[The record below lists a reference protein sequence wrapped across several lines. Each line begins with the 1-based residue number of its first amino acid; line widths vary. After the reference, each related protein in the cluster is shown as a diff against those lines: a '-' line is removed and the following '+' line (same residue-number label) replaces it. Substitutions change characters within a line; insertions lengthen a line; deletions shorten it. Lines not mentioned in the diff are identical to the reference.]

1 MPFILLPFRPTSD
14 TSASR
19 NFVRNFFKAA
29 YEGTRQF
36 RGESLAQELRLTEPL
51 VRHIAPNEQGDMLT
65 YADIMQHHEVV
76 LE

>member
-1 MPFILLPFRPTSD
+1 MPLMLLPFRPTSD

-36 RGESLAQELRLTEPL
+36 SGGSLAQELRLAEPL
-51 VRHIAPNEQGDMLT
+51 VRSVAQSNRGPT
-65 YADIMQHHEVV
+65 C
-76 LE
+76 